1 MDSDSQSDKP
11 PQENFSEFTNLLG
24 MVIAF
29 ITLVTPIISIILF
42 STPSAQH
49 EPLASSTGARQ
60 DFNSLF
66 EVVNNQHEQ

>member
-11 PQENFSEFTNLLG
+11 PQEHFSGFTNLLG

-42 STPSAQH
+42 SSPSMKH
-49 EPLASSTGARQ
+49 EPLVSSRRSSEYPIFLTEVSSTQ
-60 DFNSLF
+60 DRR
-66 EVVNNQHEQ
+66 